1 MILRIKYDNA
11 KIGEIPYPD
20 EGVEKWG
27 GSHLTDLR
35 DEELR
40 VGDSVDCYCQDGKF
54 HQAWCRGYV
63 ADVGEDGSSCNVM
76 YYDGCFESGVPTR
89 DKVRLVGRY
98 QIDGVSE

>member
-54 HQAWCRGYV
+54 RQA
-63 ADVGEDGSSCNVM
+63 
-76 YYDGCFESGVPTR
+76 
-89 DKVRLVGRY
+89 
-98 QIDGVSE
+98 